1 MGSEMCIRDSTTPLG
16 MVTNT
21 TPYGRAAE
29 TQGYPIKTAELVAQ
43 MDGCR
48 FAARGALTTPA
59 QIRKSKEYL
68 KRALEL
74 QQQGYGY
81 TFVELLSACPSTYK
95 VPFDKV
101 KEYQEEVVFPV
112 FPQGIFKDE

>member
-1 MGSEMCIRDSTTPLG
+1 
-16 MVTNT
+16 
-21 TPYGRAAE
+21 
-29 TQGYPIKTAELVAQ
+29 